1 MYLLLSSEYLR
12 GNSGIKYLYL
22 DTTNGSIF
30 TYEDRAEQLPYFYTT
45 WSEAEMLAY
54 PSIIDEGYVKKGKWN
69 NRRIISTEVVVKHD
83 KLLGRDVEVT
93 KINVHPNYLMN
104 VRYNKYQSLF
114 TLLPYEAI
122 FGGSEKYIDQF
133 TRERGHIMGMV
144 YDINLEGFNEVVP
157 DVMPHHESF
166 DNYPK
171 KMVDW
176 IKPRLFAPIPKLAHL
191 LLSLDIEVDI
201 PQRRKP
207 DVFQVEF
214 MVSSI
219 ALVARGMKRGYYMKD
234 SVRGTVPEKF
244 SKYDFSDSEIFG
256 YDSEKKMLDDAIT
269 YIIESEYPIVVGFYS
284 DGFDFPYLLTRAE
297 VFGLSYAKM
306 WGRTE
311 RQFNSVTKQH
321 ETRVI
326 KGITGKWILDL
337 HTFLTNPS
345 IKNYAFAGKY
355 DQNTLEEI
363 AQGLLGKGKY
373 EHEKWYSDMS
383 SAELMYYN
391 IQDTNLVLELFEYN
405 NEIILQL
412 MIMLMRLGG
421 LTLESVCRRMISATI
436 KGLFE
441 QLMANQNMLFP
452 NRSQLMAV
460 GEVQSVSTTGKSFK
474 GALVIDPRPE
484 IEGGVGTRGV
494 HFNVWAVDYQ
504 SLYPSE
510 IKDRNICW
518 STVNC
523 PHEECRGNVVP
534 ELTHHICTKK
544 RGFYPDAIGFI
555 RDARVYY
562 FKPEKKN
569 NPEFSVIEQALKV
582 LINAS
587 YGVASSKMFDYYCPP
602 IGEIVTAYGRKDI
615 TQVFDKVEEDGKEVL
630 YADTDSAFLGD
641 TDEEY
646 IDYLIDWVR
655 KHVGL
660 ELGVDYVANFM
671 GLYRSKNYF
680 MDIDGKFL
688 IKGMVGK
695 KKNTPPIIKEA
706 FQHVLEVTKGMRQE
720 NYEEIR
726 GKILTVILKYRDY
739 IENGKIENVDVFKV
753 TNTITKAPTQ
763 YERPT
768 PASRAGMM
776 MANQMNS
783 ELERKVG
790 IAKLVPAGSIIE
802 YIYVDN
808 LYRLDSSTTTVIR
821 PLQLTTP
828 DMIERMKYRDM
839 LLSTL
844 SQVTECFAIT
854 QDEILGQQTLNDWF

>member
-1 MYLLLSSEYLR
+1 MYILLSSEYLR
-12 GNSGIKYLYL
+12 GNAGIKYLYL
-22 DTTNGSIF
+22 NTTNGSIF
-30 TYEDRAEQLPYFYTT
+30 TYEDRTEQLPYFYTT
-45 WSEAEMLAY
+45 WSEAEMLAD
-54 PSIIDEGYVKKGKWN
+54 PHMADEGYVKQGKWN
-69 NRRIISTEVVVKHD
+69 NTRVVSTELVTKHD
-83 KLLGRDVEVT
+83 KMIGRDVEIT
-93 KINVHPNYLMN
+93 KVSVHPKYLMN
-104 VRYNKYQSLF
+104 VRYNKYRSLF
-114 TLLPYEAI
+114 QILPDESI

-133 TRERGHIMGMV
+133 TRERGHIMGMT
-144 YDINLEGFNEVVP
+144 YEIDLDGFKAVIPE
-157 DVMPHHESF
+157 DMPHHESF
-166 DNYPK
+166 DNYPNE
-171 KMVDW
+171 MIEW
-176 IKPRLFAPIPKLAHL
+176 MKPRLFAPIPKLAHL
-191 LLSLDIEVDI
+191 ILSLDIEVDI

-219 ALVARGMKRGYYMKD
+219 ALVSKKMKRGYYMND
-234 SVRGTVPEKF
+234 SVRGTEAEKF

-256 YDSEKKMLDDAIT
+256 YDSEKEMLDDAIT

-297 VFGLSYAKM
+297 VFGLTYSKM

-311 RQFNSVTKQH
+311 RMFNTVTQQH
-321 ETRVI
+321 ETKVI

-337 HTFLTNPS
+337 HTFMTNPS

-355 DQNTLEEI
+355 DQNSLEDI
-363 AQGLLGKGKY
+363 AQGLLGYGKY
-373 EHEKWYSDMS
+373 EHDKWFSDMS

-391 IQDTNLVLELFEYN
+391 IKDTELVIDLFEYN

-421 LTLESVCRRMISATI
+421 LTIESVCRRMISATI
-436 KGLFE
+436 KGFFE
-441 QLMANQNMLFP
+441 RLMANANILFP

-460 GEVQSVSTTGKSFK
+460 GSVQSVSSTGKSFK
-474 GALVIDPRPE
+474 GALTIDPSPVA
-484 IEGGVGTRGV
+484 EGGKGTRGI

-504 SLYPSE
+504 SLYPSL
-510 IKDRNICW
+510 IKDRNICF

-523 PHEECRGNVVP
+523 GHIACKDNIVP
-534 ELTHHICTKK
+534 ELTHYICKLK

-587 YGVASSKMFDYYCPP
+587 YGVASSMMFDYYCPP
-602 IGEIVTAYGRKDI
+602 IGEIVTAYGRHDI
-615 TQVFDKVEEDGKEVL
+615 TEVFNKVEEDGKEIL
-630 YADTDSAFLGD
+630 YADTDSAFIGN
-641 TDEEY
+641 TDKDY
-646 IDYLIDWVR
+646 IDNLIGWVR
-655 KHVGL
+655 DNVGL

-680 MDIDGKFL
+680 MDIDGKFMV
-688 IKGMVGK
+688 KGMTGK
-695 KKNTPPIIKEA
+695 KKHTPPIIKEA
-706 FQHVLEVTKGMRQE
+706 FQHVLDVTKGMRKE
-720 NYEEIR
+720 TYEETR
-726 GKILTVILKYRDY
+726 RKILKVILTYRDY
-739 IENGKIENVDVFKV
+739 IEKGEFDSADVFKV

-763 YERPT
+763 YDRPT

-783 ELERKVG
+783 ELERKVA

-802 YIYVDN
+802 YIYVN
-808 LYRLDSSTTTVIR
+808 SSYKLDGGTTVIR
-821 PLQLTTP
+821 PLQMTTP
-828 DMIERMKYRDM
+828 NMIYRGKYLDMMM
-839 LLSTL
+839 STL

-854 QDEILGQQTLNDWF
+854 QDEIRGQSSLDEWF